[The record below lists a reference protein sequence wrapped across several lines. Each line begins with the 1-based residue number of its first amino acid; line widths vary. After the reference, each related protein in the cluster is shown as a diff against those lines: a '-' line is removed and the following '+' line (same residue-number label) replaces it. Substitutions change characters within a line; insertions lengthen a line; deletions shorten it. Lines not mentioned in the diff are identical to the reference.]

1 MKSSIFRGAA
11 FVVSSLL
18 CLEAGLTKVW
28 AQSSGGLSGKV
39 TDAQGAAVAGT
50 TVTIYART
58 ANVSATTVTD
68 ERGAYRFERLP
79 EGDYVVEATS
89 SGFGR
94 FSRIYRVEKG
104 AAGTLDF
111 ALEVAGVSETVLV
124 TAAGTPQ
131 TVDEVSKAVS
141 VVTAQEIEQRNE
153 YSIGETL
160 RTVPGLRV
168 QQLGGPGTFA
178 RIQTRGL
185 RDSDTAI
192 LVNGLRLR
200 DAASTQGDATAF
212 IQEMFTVNSDRL
224 EVLRGSGSS
233 LYGTNAIGGVV
244 NVISDQGG
252 GPMRGQFQLEGGQLG
267 LYRGRAQLAG
277 GFDSNRFIYSGGLAS
292 LNVTDGVNHTPTRN
306 FSGQG
311 FAKYNFTPNVSLGVR
326 SFGNTAYLALTDSPF
341 TATSATDI
349 ARFLP
354 GFVPP
359 PAGGV
364 IDAVALPLDQQQ
376 RIEN

>member
-28 AQSSGGLSGKV
+28 AQPSGGLSGKV

-153 YSIGETL
+153 YS
-160 RTVPGLRV
+160 
-168 QQLGGPGTFA
+168 
-178 RIQTRGL
+178 TR
-185 RDSDTAI
+185 RPRNIRADSD
-192 LVNGLRLR
+192 
-200 DAASTQGDATAF
+200 
-212 IQEMFTVNSDRL
+212 E
-224 EVLRGSGSS
+224 
-233 LYGTNAIGGVV
+233 
-244 NVISDQGG
+244 
-252 GPMRGQFQLEGGQLG
+252 
-267 LYRGRAQLAG
+267 
-277 GFDSNRFIYSGGLAS
+277 GLA
-292 LNVTDGVNHTPTRN
+292 
-306 FSGQG
+306 
-311 FAKYNFTPNVSLGVR
+311 
-326 SFGNTAYLALTDSPF
+326 
-341 TATSATDI
+341 
-349 ARFLP
+349 
-354 GFVPP
+354 
-359 PAGGV
+359 
-364 IDAVALPLDQQQ
+364 
-376 RIEN
+376 